1 MVRSGGE
8 RKGAAVP
15 QHWIPEGATLTR
27 VTMIIFVAL
36 LLIMPA
42 QAQPL
47 PYPKGSGQCASD
59 YVQSGSY
66 CTPKNDRAS
75 AAIPKVGA
83 CPSGW
88 AQSGSACQRMR

>member
-1 MVRSGGE
+1 M
-8 RKGAAVP
+8 
-15 QHWIPEGATLTR
+15 TL

-59 YVQSGSY
+59 YVQSGSD
-66 CTPKNDRAS
+66 CHTEE
-75 AAIPKVGA
+75 
-83 CPSGW
+83 
-88 AQSGSACQRMR
+88 

>member
-1 MVRSGGE
+1 M
-8 RKGAAVP
+8 
-15 QHWIPEGATLTR
+15 TR

-47 PYPKGSGQCASD
+47 PYPSGQCASD
-59 YVQSGSY
+59 YVQSGSD

>member
-1 MVRSGGE
+1 M
-8 RKGAAVP
+8 
-15 QHWIPEGATLTR
+15 TL

-47 PYPKGSGQCASD
+47 PYPKGSGQCASE
-59 YVQSGSY
+59 QSGSY
-66 CTPKNDRAS
+66 CTPKNDRAR

>member
-1 MVRSGGE
+1 M
-8 RKGAAVP
+8 
-15 QHWIPEGATLTR
+15 TL

-59 YVQSGSY
+59 YVQSGS
-66 CTPKNDRAS
+66 D
-75 AAIPKVGA
+75 
-83 CPSGW
+83 W